1 MYSDLKIE
9 MTSKCIPIFSKKRI
23 PLFREENFGYVSVI
37 PPVNM
42 EVANKLLNRTT
53 IFVLDNMNGKNS
65 VSDLYNILINKYGD
79 KYSTQI
85 EKDLSKIIIDLWSN
99 NIIKW
104 KKGVN
109 PLMDKIERKINDIY
123 SVRVAFDSD
132 IKKILEFMKK
142 SETVEGLVNYKNPVS
157 LTKDITPLIV
167 RYSLFS
173 MNSIFFLLEK
183 DNEIVGIFACNI
195 SPVTTTASVDFAI
208 APDEKM
214 IELIQN
220 ATQLIN
226 IAAKSESKRIRFFL
240 KTDGDTKLKK
250 ILEKCGF
257 IKIAF
262 LDNEINGMNIEM
274 LDWNWERKVR

>member
-1 MYSDLKIE
+1 MYNDLQIDI
-9 MTSKCIPIFSKKRI
+9 TTKCIPIFSKKRT
-23 PLFREENFGYVSVI
+23 PFFREENFGYASVI

-53 IFVLDNMNGKNS
+53 RFVLDNMNGKNS
-65 VSDLYNILINKYGD
+65 VNDIYNIMINKYGD
-79 KYSTQI
+79 KYSEQI
-85 EKDLSKIIIDLWSN
+85 AKDLSRIIIDLWSN

-109 PLMDKIERKINDIY
+109 PLMEKFERKINGTY
-123 SVRVAFDSD
+123 NVRVAFDTD

-142 SETVEGLVNYKNPVS
+142 SETIEGLVNYKNPVS
-157 LTKDITPLIV
+157 LTKDITPLII

-183 DNEIVGIFACNI
+183 NNEIVGIFACNI

-208 APDEKM
+208 APEGKI
-214 IELIQN
+214 IELIQY

-240 KTDGDTKLKK
+240 KKDGDAKLKN

-262 LDNEINGMNIEM
+262 LNNEINGMDIEM
-274 LDWNWERKVR
+274 LDWNWER